1 MSILPSN
8 VDAFNSSSGG
18 AFGSTSIESDL
29 STQINGVRQT
39 FVTPLS
45 YHTSTLVIYYNG
57 VRQRTGV
64 EITVVDART
73 FTTNFIPASGTVLV
87 AVYQPL

>member
-1 MSILPSN
+1 MTIPSN
-8 VDAFNSSSGG
+8 VDAFGSSLG
-18 AFGSTSIESDL
+18 AFGTGSISDDV
-29 STQINGVRQT
+29 STQINGVTQT
-39 FVTPLS
+39 FVTAKAFNTDS
-45 YHTSTLVIYYNG
+45 LVIYYNG

-73 FTTNFIPASGTVLV
+73 FTTSFVPETGTVLV

>member
-1 MSILPSN
+1 MSLAGDVS
-8 VDAFNSSSGG
+8 
-18 AFGSTSIESDL
+18 AFGSDAFSQLPIEDDV
-29 STQINGVRQT
+29 STQINGVTQT
-39 FVTPLS
+39 FVTTQAFNTDS
-45 YHTSTLVIYYNG
+45 LVVYYNG

-73 FTTNFIPASGTVLV
+73 FQTSFIPLSGTVLV

>member
-1 MSILPSN
+1 MSAIPSN
-8 VDAFNSSSGG
+8 VDAFGTSSG
-18 AFGSTSIESDL
+18 AFGTGSVESDL
-29 STQINGVRQT
+29 STQINGVTQT
-39 FVTPLS
+39 FVTPLAFNID
-45 YHTSTLVIYYNG
+45 TLVIYYNG

-73 FTTNFIPASGTVLV
+73 LTTTFIPEIGTTLV